1 MFTAKTP
8 RGDIAMK
15 NILVKFPGKS
25 GKAIA
30 ITGHFDTKY
39 FPDLQIRRSR
49 RRRVFHGLADRAG
62 EDPHRPAAHR
72 RCVSGFPSMAKR
84 RSENGGDTDNLYG
97 SRHLARRWR
106 ADGTLK
112 RIKALINVDMIGDK
126 NLDIPQEMNSDASLF
141 YSRLVWKTAA
151 DLKYQAF
158 FVNQAINEDDDHMPF
173 VKLGVP
179 PLDVIDVDYG
189 TPWHTDDDTMDK
201 LSARS
206 LEIVGTVMFEV
217 IHKAGLRGC
226 GAEKETGHKNRWPVP
241 HAAAILFALART
253 ALCVYRAATQ
263 SFTVDESTTFLEYVR
278 GPWERIYQNYDPNNH
293 VLYSILAITLHPRFY
308 EYLNLRCAFPVCWRV
323 SSWCLEST
331 GCSRPPCPRA
341 WSAGSRW

>member
-1 MFTAKTP
+1 MFRAQAFLIAAFAAVASSAGFSGAAALEFTRQAVAFGPRPAGSDADRKLQTYIMEQVRVTGAQVSEDVFTAKTP

-39 FPDLQIRRSR
+39 FPGRKFVGADDGGSSTGLLIELAKILAGQPRTDDVYL
-49 RRRVFHGLADRAG
+49 VFFDG
-62 EDPHRPAAHR
+62 EEAFGEW
-72 RCVSGFPSMAKR
+72 S
-84 RSENGGDTDNLYG
+84 DTDSLYG
-97 SRHLARRWR
+97 SRHLAERWR

-126 NLDIPQEMNSDASLF
+126 NLDIPQEMNSDASLR
-141 YSRLVWKTAA
+141 RLVWKTAA

-179 PLDVIDVDYG
+179 ALDVIDVDYA
-189 TPWHTDDDTMDK
+189 PWHTDDDTMDK

-217 IHKAGLRGC
+217 IHR
-226 GAEKETGHKNRWPVP
+226 
-241 HAAAILFALART
+241 
-253 ALCVYRAATQ
+253 
-263 SFTVDESTTFLEYVR
+263 LEL
-278 GPWERIYQNYDPNNH
+278 Q
-293 VLYSILAITLHPRFY
+293 
-308 EYLNLRCAFPVCWRV
+308 
-323 SSWCLEST
+323 
-331 GCSRPPCPRA
+331 
-341 WSAGSRW
+341 